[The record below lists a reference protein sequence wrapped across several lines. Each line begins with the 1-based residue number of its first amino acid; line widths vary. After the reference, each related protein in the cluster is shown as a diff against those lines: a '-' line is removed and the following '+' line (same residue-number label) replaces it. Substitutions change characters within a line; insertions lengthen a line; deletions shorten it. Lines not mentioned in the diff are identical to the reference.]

1 MARSKTPDQLAKALH
16 PYLSSKTSPSE
27 LKSLGWFD
35 FLNQDRPMR
44 QLVRPFSCR
53 TEFSPQ

>member
-35 FLNQDRPMR
+35 FLDQDRPGTQDAVEMASSA
-44 QLVRPFSCR
+44 FCI
-53 TEFSPQ
+53 